1 VSTQY
6 STSLSQPKRVTT
18 DDVFARLGQPSFLA
32 YMHLI
37 DLETGEVTPNGNRL
51 IGSFSGVF
59 QAGAFFGVII
69 ASWVMDRFG
78 RKAGVAYCSFF
89 SLFGGA
95 WLTGS
100 TNAAMVSAS
109 GGKQ

>member
-1 VSTQY
+1 MS
-6 STSLSQPKRVTT
+6 
-18 DDVFARLGQPSFLA
+18 
-32 YMHLI
+32 YM
-37 DLETGEVTPNGNRL
+37 DLVDPETEEPTPEGNRL

-59 QAGAFFGVII
+59 QAGAFFGVMI

-89 SLFGGA
+89 SIFGGA

-100 TNAAMVSAS
+100 TDPVMVRDARDMLPTDSVS
-109 GGKQ
+109 G

>member
-1 VSTQY
+1 MS
-6 STSLSQPKRVTT
+6 
-18 DDVFARLGQPSFLA
+18 
-32 YMHLI
+32 YMNLV
-37 DLETGEVTPNGNRL
+37 DPETEEPTPEGNRL

-59 QAGAFFGVII
+59 QAGAFFGVMI

-89 SLFGGA
+89 SIFGGA

-100 TNAAMVSAS
+100 TDPVMVRDEMHIIGASAAS
-109 GGKQ
+109 G

>member
-1 VSTQY
+1 MT
-6 STSLSQPKRVTT
+6 
-18 DDVFARLGQPSFLA
+18 
-32 YMHLI
+32 YMNLI
-37 DLETGEVTPNGNRL
+37 DPETGETSANGNRI

-59 QAGAFFGVII
+59 QAGAFFGVMI

-100 TNAAMVSAS
+100 TSPGMVSER
-109 GGKQ
+109 

>member
-1 VSTQY
+1 
-6 STSLSQPKRVTT
+6 
-18 DDVFARLGQPSFLA
+18 
-32 YMHLI
+32 MNLI
-37 DLETGEVTPNGNRL
+37 DPDTGEFSDYGNRW

-78 RKAGVAYCSFF
+78 RKAGVMYCSFF

-100 TNAAMVSAS
+100 TNPAMVRED
-109 GGKQ
+109 GIL

>member
-1 VSTQY
+1 MPS
-6 STSLSQPKRVTT
+6 S
-18 DDVFARLGQPSFLA
+18 LGQPSFMS
-32 YMHLI
+32 YM
-37 DLETGEVTPNGNRL
+37 DLVDPSTGVPTPEGDVL

-59 QAGAFFGVII
+59 QAGAFFGVMI

-100 TNAAMVSAS
+100 TSPAMVSRPRNKRLTNRS
-109 GGKQ
+109 CKG